1 MKHPGTTL
9 DLLEERRQELGL
21 GPPRHQHQRL
31 LVWRGAA
38 VAAVMLAGVVATGL
52 LITLWA
58 TAGHQRL
65 AGLGEAAHDH
75 DRLAARL
82 RATEEQTAQLERGT
96 TGLVEALVNVRSSSA
111 LLSELVLLTPG
122 DVQLKTLGVVQ
133 DAVTLEGEAAS
144 WQAVNLLQLRLQ
156 SSPFFRSGN
165 EVPVNQVPVKGT
177 AKDRVASPEAA
188 YPGGGAVKFQLKAT
202 FAADAVAQVRPV
214 LEDLGA
220 LGMTQRVRLLEANGL
235 LAPIDDEG

>member
-21 GPPRHQHQRL
+21 GPSRHQRQRL

-133 DAVTLEGEAAS
+133 DAVTMEGEAAS

-165 EVPVNQVPVKGT
+165 KVPVKGT

-188 YPGGGAVKFQLKAT
+188 YPGGGAVKFQLTAT